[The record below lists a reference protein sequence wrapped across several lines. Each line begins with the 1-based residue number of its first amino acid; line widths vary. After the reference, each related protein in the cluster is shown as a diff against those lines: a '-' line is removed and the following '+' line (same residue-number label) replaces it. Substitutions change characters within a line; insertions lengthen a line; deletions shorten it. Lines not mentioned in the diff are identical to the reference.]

1 MKPLG
6 MKSKVA
12 LQFRFLPEVYG
23 QGLNCSMGNYNNG
36 LQFAVWIRPELLP
49 YRLVRSNN
57 CAHLWVKYFCK
68 QIPRI
73 HNLNKLVEI
82 S

>member
-1 MKPLG
+1 

-12 LQFRFLPEVYG
+12 LQFRFLPEEYG

-36 LQFAVWIRPELLP
+36 LQFVRAVWTRAELLP
-49 YRLVRSNN
+49 NRLVRSNN
-57 CAHLWVKYFCK
+57 RAHLRVKY
-68 QIPRI
+68 
-73 HNLNKLVEI
+73 